1 MSVGAPGDGR
11 TVLVVEDDHEI
22 AELVRLYLVRDGYR
36 VRIEH
41 RGDTGLAAARSLRPA
56 ACVLDIALPGMD
68 GVEVCRRLR
77 EAGDWTPIIF
87 LTARDDEVD
96 RVLGLEL
103 GADDYVTKPFSPR
116 ELVARVRAVLRRGAA
131 PDEPPVRRVGPV
143 VLDPGRRRVTVDGRP
158 VSLTGTEFALLEYL
172 MSRPGR
178 V

>member
-116 ELVARVRAVLRRGAA
+116 ELVARVRAVLRRRTSRRFAA
-131 PDEPPVRRVGPV
+131 WGRWSSTRGGDGSRSTAGRSASPVR
-143 VLDPGRRRVTVDGRP
+143 
-158 VSLTGTEFALLEYL
+158 S
-172 MSRPGR
+172 SRCWSTS
-178 V
+178 